1 MSAIRQFVVLVLFS
15 SLVAGI
21 GTGCY
26 YDNVVD
32 LYPDG
37 CRTTNMSYTDD
48 IVPIL
53 NGNCLSCH
61 NSMDEQGGVNL
72 ETYDDVS
79 IYVEDGSLLGSVKH
93 SDGFEPMPLVG
104 PMISDCSIS
113 KLESWI
119 YDGALNN

>member
-1 MSAIRQFVVLVLFS
+1 MSAIRRGFVVLAVSTCVLV
-15 SLVAGI
+15 L

-26 YDNVVD
+26 YDNVED

-37 CRTTNMSYTDD
+37 CRTNNMSYQDD

-53 NGNCLSCH
+53 TGNCLSCH

-72 ETYDDVS
+72 ENYDDLI

-93 SDGFEPMPLVG
+93 ADGYEPMPLVG
-104 PMISDCSIS
+104 PMISNCSIS

>member
-1 MSAIRQFVVLVLFS
+1 MSAIRQFVVLFLLAGAFT
-15 SLVAGI
+15 GI

-26 YDNVVD
+26 YDNVED

-37 CRTTNMSYTDD
+37 CRTNNMSYTDD

-72 ETYDDVS
+72 ETYDDVI

-93 SDGFEPMPLVG
+93 EDGFEPMPLVG
-104 PMISDCSIS
+104 PMISNCSIS
-113 KLESWI
+113 KLEAWI
-119 YDGALNN
+119 DQGAINN